1 METDNQDVIYEVKK
15 EIEINKIMQLID
27 LNGTKKNFQSDF
39 IFQLVDPSKKVSIC
53 VINQDQLDNG
63 EILFEETQQGKY
75 SKRIIFKNDK
85 HVNHYIALK
94 KHPSDKDDEPVKAL
108 LVAHLKELPPNI
120 TFERDVEHSDH
131 EDHHE
136 DHEDVENNRV
146 DEYENNFLNP
156 EISNENRNEL
166 KKKLIQLRDNDEYK
180 KMPMMNSNEIGRD
193 LNVMN
198 NINNRN
204 NMNNTNEEYK
214 EYKETVKEVNN
225 YFNAYTGIGFI
236 CILIFAYI
244 FYIKKIKK

>member
-1 METDNQDVIYEVKK
+1 METDNKDVIYEVKK

-120 TFERDVEHSDH
+120 TFERDVEYA
-131 EDHHE
+131 DHHE
-136 DHEDVENNRV
+136 DDEDNHV

-166 KKKLIQLRDNDEYK
+166 KKKLIKLRDNDEYK

-198 NINNRN
+198 N
-204 NMNNTNEEYK
+204 MNNTNNMNEKNE

-236 CILIFAYI
+236 CLLIFAYI
-244 FYIKKIKK
+244 FYVKKIKK